1 MHDITELFNTLIQ
14 QSGSVDIADAEFK
27 KMIHEDADLREQY
40 REWCHAV
47 GSTEKHGFL
56 DYCDDYMD
64 SQDSIWDSLNDFDNE
79 E

>member
-1 MHDITELFNTLIQ
+1 MNDITELFNDLLE
-14 QSGSVDIADAEFK
+14 QSGSVDIAEAEFK
-27 KMIHEDADLREQY
+27 KMIHEDTGLREVY

-47 GSTEKHGFL
+47 GSTEKRGFF